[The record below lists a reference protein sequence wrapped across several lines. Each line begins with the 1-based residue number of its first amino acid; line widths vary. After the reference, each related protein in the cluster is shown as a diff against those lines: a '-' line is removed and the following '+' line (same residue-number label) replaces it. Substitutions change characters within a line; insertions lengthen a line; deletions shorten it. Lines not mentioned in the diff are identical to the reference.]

1 MSRLRFLLIAV
12 MCLAAL
18 SALSACSRHGEDQ
31 LRQMLDRWFWLGDTV
46 YFQSQMRCT
55 AAVFETR
62 ISDVKSALRVETE
75 IRRGLFTLE
84 RTGVLALAL
93 PGQSPEQVLLTL
105 INSNRSIGS
114 PIMNTALFG
123 RNCMDADTEGAFH
136 AAVSGAQ
143 SLLVWVPEEK
153 TLIILDSENERLVLA
168 SGVYR

>member
-1 MSRLRFLLIAV
+1 MSRLRFALIAM
-12 MCLAAL
+12 MCLA
-18 SALSACSRHGEDQ
+18 ALSACSRHGEDQ

-62 ISDVKSALRVETE
+62 ISDVKSALRLETE

-84 RTGVLALAL
+84 RTGILALTL

-105 INSNRSIGS
+105 INFDRSIGS
-114 PIMNTALFG
+114 PIMNAALFG

-143 SLLVWVPEEK
+143 SLLVWVPEDEI
-153 TLIILDSENERLVLA
+153 LIILDSENERLVLA